1 MKRIRRTVITVS
13 VMAFSVLVA
22 ASAAGATVAMAAK
35 FYP

>member
-1 MKRIRRTVITVS
+1 MKKIRRTVITAS

-22 ASAAGATVAMAAK
+22 ASAAGATVAMAVK